1 MILPGYLA
9 AFSGYLINF
18 VNIPGAG
25 AQPKGK
31 PIAIKNSPSILN

>member
-1 MILPGYLA
+1 M
-9 AFSGYLINF
+9 AFSPYLINL
-18 VNIPGAG
+18 VKTPGAG